1 MRHALIPLLVA
12 LTLGGCARL
21 QPRPE
26 APAVPEPVVPESP
39 PAPARPAAA
48 APGPGLDGE
57 LLFNLLLGEVAGQ
70 RQQLD
75 VAVQHYLT
83 AAAEADDPRIAERAL
98 RIALYARNEEAALEA
113 ARRWVELAP
122 ENVDARQTLGLLAL
136 RAGIQDEA
144 FEQFEILVT
153 RLGGERA
160 FQSITALLARDEDRG
175 AALALMGRLAE
186 RYPELPEAHLA
197 YSRLA
202 LHAGDPE
209 RALTEVEQALRLRP
223 GWVQALV
230 QRAQVRVKQ
239 GELDAAARELAR
251 AIERDPDRIEL
262 RVTYARVLLEQR
274 DIEGARA
281 QFRKVIELQPDNA
294 DAHYSL
300 GLLALDRGEPKV
312 AERHFR
318 RLLALGQREQE
329 AYYYLG
335 RIAEM
340 RDDPKAAIE
349 WYDRVQQGD
358 YLFDAQVRSAR
369 LRAGMGDLSSAR
381 RMLHELRLRNP
392 HIAVRLYLVEGDLLV
407 AAGQYRQA
415 FDMYSTVLAELPD
428 NSDIRYA
435 RALVA
440 EKLGD
445 IALAEQDL
453 RAITER
459 EPENAHAW
467 NALGYTLAD
476 RTGRLQEALRYIRK
490 ALELAPEEPAI
501 IDSMGWVQ
509 YRLGHLQEAE
519 AWLRKAWEKSRDPE
533 IAAHLGEVLWQAG
546 KRDEAR
552 RVWNEGAKQGADN
565 PVLRE
570 TRERFLK

>member
-1 MRHALIPLLVA
+1 MRHALILLVA
-12 LTLGGCARL
+12 LALGGCARL

-26 APAVPEPVVPESP
+26 AEP
-39 PAPARPAAA
+39 
-48 APGPGLDGE
+48 APGPVAPEASSAALPAGSAAGSELDGE
-57 LLFNLLLGEVAGQ
+57 LLFNLLLGEMAGQ

-75 VAVQHYLT
+75 VAVQHYLA
-83 AAAEADDPRIAERAL
+83 AAAEADDARIAERAL
-98 RIALYARNEEAALEA
+98 RVALYAKNEEAALAA
-113 ARRWVELAP
+113 ARRWVALAP
-122 ENVDARQTLGLLAL
+122 DNVDARQTLGILAL

-153 RLGGERA
+153 RLGGARA
-160 FQSITALLARDEDRG
+160 FQSITALLARDQDRG
-175 AALALMGRLAE
+175 AALALMARLAE
-186 RYPELPEAHLA
+186 RYPDLPEAHLA

-202 LHAGDPE
+202 LHAGDPQ
-209 RALTEVEQALRLRP
+209 RALAEVEQALRLRP

-230 QRAQVRVKQ
+230 QRAQVRIKLGQ
-239 GELDAAARELAR
+239 PDEAARELAQ
-251 AIERDPDRIEL
+251 AIEHTPDRVEL

-274 DIEGARA
+274 DISGARA

-300 GLLALDRGEPKV
+300 GLLALDQGEPRV
-312 AERHFR
+312 AEGHFR

-335 RIAEM
+335 RIAEL
-340 RDDPKAAIE
+340 RNDPKAAIE
-349 WYDRVQQGD
+349 WYGRVQQGD
-358 YLFDAQVRSAR
+358 YLFDARVRSAR

-392 HIAVRLYLVEGDLLV
+392 QLAVRLYLAEGALLV
-407 AAGQYRQA
+407 AAGEYQAA
-415 FDMYSTVLAELPD
+415 FDMYSTVLAELPN
-428 NSDIRYA
+428 NSDIQYA

-440 EKLGD
+440 EKLGK

-459 EPENAHAW
+459 EPRNAHAW

-476 RTGRLQEALRYIRK
+476 RTGRLQEALEYIRR
-490 ALELAPEEPAI
+490 ALELAPDEPAI

-509 YRLGHLQEAE
+509 YRLGNLDEAE
-519 AWLRKAWEKSRDPE
+519 VWLRKAWEKSKDPE
-533 IAAHLGEVLWQAG
+533 IAAHLGEVLWQSG

-552 RVWNEGAKQGADN
+552 RIWKAGETQAADN
-565 PVLRE
+565 PVLRK
-570 TRERFLK
+570 TLERFLK

>member
-223 GWVQALV
+223 GWEAAE
-230 QRAQVRVKQ
+230 RA
-239 GELDAAARELAR
+239 LAR
-251 AIERDPDRIEL
+251 
-262 RVTYARVLLEQR
+262 
-274 DIEGARA
+274 
-281 QFRKVIELQPDNA
+281 
-294 DAHYSL
+294 
-300 GLLALDRGEPKV
+300 
-312 AERHFR
+312 
-318 RLLALGQREQE
+318 
-329 AYYYLG
+329 
-335 RIAEM
+335 
-340 RDDPKAAIE
+340 
-349 WYDRVQQGD
+349 
-358 YLFDAQVRSAR
+358 
-369 LRAGMGDLSSAR
+369 
-381 RMLHELRLRNP
+381 
-392 HIAVRLYLVEGDLLV
+392 
-407 AAGQYRQA
+407 
-415 FDMYSTVLAELPD
+415 
-428 NSDIRYA
+428 
-435 RALVA
+435 
-440 EKLGD
+440 
-445 IALAEQDL
+445 
-453 RAITER
+453 
-459 EPENAHAW
+459 
-467 NALGYTLAD
+467 
-476 RTGRLQEALRYIRK
+476 
-490 ALELAPEEPAI
+490 
-501 IDSMGWVQ
+501 
-509 YRLGHLQEAE
+509 
-519 AWLRKAWEKSRDPE
+519 
-533 IAAHLGEVLWQAG
+533 
-546 KRDEAR
+546 
-552 RVWNEGAKQGADN
+552 
-565 PVLRE
+565 
-570 TRERFLK
+570 